1 MSSTNDDSRPL
12 SNPTHADRW
21 QVDFPYEWDADDVV
35 SRRQVLRWAVW
46 ASGALFAATAG
57 LAGLTLARDRTRG
70 SEQEIIRADDVQTG
84 SVHYFNYPGKDDHA
98 ILLRLADERFVAYSG
113 KCTHLSCAVYWD
125 AEREELI
132 CPCHEGVFAPET
144 GDVIAGPPP
153 RPLPRI
159 MLEERDGTIFAIEEV
174 PNGPA

>member
-1 MSSTNDDSRPL
+1 MSTPNDESKLL
-12 SNPTHADRW
+12 SNRTRAGRW
-21 QVDFPYEWDADDVV
+21 QVEFPYEWDADDLV

-57 LAGLTLARDRTRG
+57 LAGLTIARDRVRG
-70 SEQEIIRADDVQTG
+70 GEQDIIRADEIEPG
-84 SVHYFNYPGKDDHA
+84 GVHYFNYPGEDDHA
-98 ILLRLADERFVAYSG
+98 ILLRLHDERLVAYSG

-125 AEREELI
+125 AGRDELI
-132 CPCHEGVFAPET
+132 CPCHEGIFSPQT

-153 RPLPRI
+153 RALPRI
-159 MLEERDGTIFAIEEV
+159 VIEERDGVVVAIEEV